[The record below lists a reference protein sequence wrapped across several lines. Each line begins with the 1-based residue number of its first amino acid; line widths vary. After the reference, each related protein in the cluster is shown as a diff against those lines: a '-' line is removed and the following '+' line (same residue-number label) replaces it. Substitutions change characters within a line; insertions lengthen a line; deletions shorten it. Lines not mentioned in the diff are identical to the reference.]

1 MRVNCHVPDDLAAR
15 VKDELPDLNVSA
27 VLQQA
32 LQGLLEC
39 EHERYVCADCGED
52 VDAALVASEAMGLL
66 WAELLWAWQ
75 PLVDRGGTAE
85 GAARIGKEVAVR
97 MGAARAETRALP
109 RPPREKRRAS

>member
-1 MRVNCHVPDDLAAR
+1 MRINAYVPDELAKR
-15 VKDELPDLNVSA
+15 VKEELPDLNVSA

-32 LQGLLEC
+32 LRERLAC

-52 VDAALVASEAMGLL
+52 VDAEDVAREAMGLL

-85 GAARIGKEVAVR
+85 GAARVGKEVAVR
-97 MGAARAETRALP
+97 MGAARAETRSLP